1 MAQEDPIHPGAAK
14 YRQAARAAV
23 SPRETELAAFNTI
36 TQALEDANDSASRIR
51 ALGRNHELWSML
63 VKDLALQ
70 SNRLPDELK
79 KNLMSLGLWA
89 MRYSTFALL
98 NDVKLAPLIEVNRNV
113 SAGIAAQQH
122 SATPLPEAIPGR
134 ETILNPATV

>member
-1 MAQEDPIHPGAAK
+1 
-14 YRQAARAAV
+14 
-23 SPRETELAAFNTI
+23 
-36 TQALEDANDSASRIR
+36 
-51 ALGRNHELWSML
+51 
-63 VKDLALQ
+63 
-70 SNRLPDELK
+70 
-79 KNLMSLGLWA
+79 MSLGLWA